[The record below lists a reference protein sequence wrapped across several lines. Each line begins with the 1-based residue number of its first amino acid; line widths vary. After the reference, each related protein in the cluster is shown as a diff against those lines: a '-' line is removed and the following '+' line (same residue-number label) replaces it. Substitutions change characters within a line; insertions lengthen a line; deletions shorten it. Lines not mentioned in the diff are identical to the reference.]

1 MNLETL
7 ERALEAIA
15 EAKREIILTR
25 ATDGNRRALDH
36 AYAGL
41 AKAESAIAK
50 LIGFSEFGSRLDE
63 KDYLAESFPNRLPMK
78 T

>member
-15 EAKREIILTR
+15 EAKREIILTE
-25 ATDGNRRALDH
+25 ATDDKRKALDD

-50 LIGFSEFGSRLDE
+50 LIGSCEFGSRLDE
-63 KDYLAESFPNRLPMK
+63 KDSLKESFRL
-78 T
+78 